1 MSEIEVKNIDHL
13 GIVAGLIDEIGIEKI
28 INNKLGIDKREKISA
43 VKVVKAIIIN
53 GLGMVSRPLYLFS
66 RFFEDKDEPKKTK
79 KLLNDDGYT
88 WKEQIVTYGGIKQV
102 WLIVSSKKRQ
112 KSDLEKLDKKL
123 KQEEEK
129 SQKLLKKFQSEEFT
143 HPQAASYKLK
153 GINRKLR
160 FFAIAEVDLIE
171 ARSKKTEPSYKIIG
185 MVRKKNE
192 EIAKRKKEA
201 GRFILATN
209 LVDKD
214 KLEPEEII
222 VTYKNQ
228 QSSERG
234 FRFLKDPLFF
244 TDSFFL
250 ENPSR
255 IETMYNVIFNVFFMI
270 QIEVR
275 SLGYK

>member
-1 MSEIEVKNIDHL
+1 M
-13 GIVAGLIDEIGIEKI
+13 
-28 INNKLGIDKREKISA
+28 
-43 VKVVKAIIIN
+43 
-53 GLGMVSRPLYLFS
+53 
-66 RFFEDKDEPKKTK
+66 RFF
-79 KLLNDDGYT
+79 
-88 WKEQIVTYGGIKQV
+88 
-102 WLIVSSKKRQ
+102 LIV
-112 KSDLEKLDKKL
+112 
-123 KQEEEK
+123 
-129 SQKLLKKFQSEEFT
+129 
-143 HPQAASYKLK
+143 
-153 GINRKLR
+153 
-160 FFAIAEVDLIE
+160 EVDLIE